1 MADTISTI
9 RVHDVSCNE
18 TPEEETKKTNSL
30 AAERA
35 SYKSMKSVSS
45 MNINGILFN

>member
-18 TPEEETKKTNSL
+18 ATEEETKKTNSL

-35 SYKSMKSVSS
+35 SKKSMKSK
-45 MNINGILFN
+45 